1 LPSGARPVS
10 HQRRHATA
18 VTATAAATSR
28 GSARIGSSI
37 LRHPTAARRSVWR
50 SSGRPPSRT
59 FGPTAVGG
67 MHTTAHA
74 TARRSPT
81 YIIRATLVPRS
92 DSPPARVTAG
102 IRAVATRSRDWPRTA
117 GTPGKP
123 PRSTPAPASTGIPPR
138 ANVTARVPPDRSPSR
153 IDRGESPVTRA
164 RDARPPA
171 AAVRDRFDPRDTAG
185 DAPVPRRDIPAEA
198 QDVEAADRREA
209 AHLLRQDPPTA
220 HRNVGAELLEVGRAR
235 SRTPGNGREER
246 HADHRREHDASQR
259 RETSRGQCVA
269 VDMPPNGWVP
279 TMRRGRRPSSPSP
292 LPSSLR
298 PGPSGTPRPARP
310 RGTS

>member
-1 LPSGARPVS
+1 MPSGARPVS

-37 LRHPTAARRSVWR
+37 LRHPTAARRSEWR

-102 IRAVATRSRDWPRTA
+102 IRAVASRSRDWPRTA

-153 IDRGESPVTRA
+153 IDPGGVPGYPCAGCSASRRCGERSVRSSRHSGRRARAPARHPSRSARCRSGRSPRGGPSPAPGSTHRPQERWSGTSRGRTRTESHSGQRPGGAPRRSSTRA
-164 RDARPPA
+164 RRVA
-171 AAVRDRFDPRDTAG
+171 TA
-185 DAPVPRRDIPAEA
+185 
-198 QDVEAADRREA
+198 
-209 AHLLRQDPPTA
+209 
-220 HRNVGAELLEVGRAR
+220 
-235 SRTPGNGREER
+235 
-246 HADHRREHDASQR
+246 
-259 RETSRGQCVA
+259 
-269 VDMPPNGWVP
+269 
-279 TMRRGRRPSSPSP
+279 
-292 LPSSLR
+292 
-298 PGPSGTPRPARP
+298 
-310 RGTS
+310 